1 MQFTL
6 NGKKI
11 NVIDSWEGLNFAQ
24 YLRIIKMGDDMVESL
39 SILTGIDYETLKK
52 SKIKGLEKLLYAARF
67 MNKAPKLQEK
77 PTKIGKY
84 KLPINFDIQFES
96 LAQFEDMR
104 QVMVKLEEG
113 VYAQAESY
121 AKYCAI
127 YCQKLRDGE
136 YDGQK
141 ATDMI
146 SEIMTLPAL
155 EVISAGSFFFVRLQ
169 FLLNGIIPN
178 SRSTPRSRR
187 KATGKRSARRSA
199 AMRK

>member
-1 MQFTL
+1 
-6 NGKKI
+6 
-11 NVIDSWEGLNFAQ
+11 
-24 YLRIIKMGDDMVESL
+24 MGDDMVESL